1 MSPEALRHWGVEA
14 LHYYSCSPLTEL
26 LQRCNPE
33 TLLER
38 RSWTVY

>member
-1 MSPEALRHWGVEA
+1 MSTEALRHWGVEE
-14 LHYYSCSPLTEL
+14 LHYSCSLLTEL

-33 TLLER
+33 TLWER